1 MSGKRYPEEFKIEA
15 VKQVI
20 DRGHSVSSV
29 ATRLDITT
37 HSLYAW
43 IKKYGPDSSTNKEQS
58 DAQAGIR
65 RLQKELKRV
74 TDERDI
80 FKKSRGVLRK
90 AVRLRYAFIRD
101 NSRCWPVRLL
111 CRVLDVHPSGFYAWF
126 KQPYSQRHQVD
137 LRLTG
142 QIKQFWLESGC
153 VYGYRKI
160 HLDLRDSGQ
169 QCGVNRVWRLMNRA
183 GIKAQVG
190 YRSPRARKGEASIV
204 SPNRLQRQFNP
215 DAPDK
220 RWVTDITYVRTH
232 EGWLYLAVVVDL
244 FSRKIIGWSMQS
256 RMTKDIVLNAL
267 LMAVWRRNPR
277 KQVLVHSDQ
286 GSQYTS
292 HEWQSFLKSHG
303 LEGSMSRRG
312 NCHDNAVAES
322 FFQLLKRERI
332 KKKIY
337 GTREEARSDIFDYI
351 EMFYNSKR
359 RHGSSNQMSPTEY
372 ENQYYQR
379 LGSVWIIRGD
389 SFRLYWLL

>member
-15 VKQVI
+15 VKQVV
-20 DRGHSVSSV
+20 DRGYSVASV

-43 IKKYGPDSSTNKEQS
+43 IKKYGPDSSANKEQS
-58 DAQAGIR
+58 DAQAEIR

-101 NSRCWPVRLL
+101 NTCCWPVRLL
-111 CRVLDVHPSGFYAWF
+111 CRVLDVHPSGFYAWLQ
-126 KQPYSQRHQVD
+126 QPHSQRHQAD

-169 QCGVNRVWRLMNRA
+169 QCGVNRVWRLMKRV

-215 DAPDK
+215 DAPDE
-220 RWVTDITYVRTH
+220 RWVTDITYIRTH

-267 LMAVWRRNPR
+267 LMAVWRRNPE

-337 GTREEARSDIFDYI
+337 GTREEARSDIFDYF

-359 RHGSSNQMSPTEY
+359 RHGSSEQMSPTEY

-379 LGSVWIIRGD
+379 LGSV
-389 SFRLYWLL
+389 

>member
-1 MSGKRYPEEFKIEA
+1 
-15 VKQVI
+15 
-20 DRGHSVSSV
+20 SVSSV

-58 DAQAGIR
+58 DAQAEIR

-101 NSRCWPVRLL
+101 NSRFWPVRLL
-111 CRVLDVHPSGFYAWF
+111 CRALDVHPSGFYAWLH
-126 KQPYSQRHQVD
+126 QPHSQRHQAD

-169 QCGVNRVWRLMNRA
+169 QCGVNRVWRLMKRA

-190 YRSPRARKGEASIV
+190 YRSPRGRKGGASIV

-215 DAPDK
+215 DAPDE
-220 RWVTDITYVRTH
+220 RWVTDITYIRTH

-256 RMTKDIVLNAL
+256 RMTKDIALNAL
-267 LMAVWRRNPR
+267 LMAVWRRNPQ

-292 HEWQSFLKSHG
+292 HEWQLFLKSHG

-337 GTREEARSDIFDYI
+337 GTREDARSDIFDYI

-359 RHGSSNQMSPTEY
+359 RHSSSDQMSPAEY

-379 LGSVWIIRGD
+379 LGSV
-389 SFRLYWLL
+389 

>member
-15 VKQVI
+15 VKQVV
-20 DRGHSVSSV
+20 DRGYSVSSV

-58 DAQAGIR
+58 DAQAEIR

-101 NSRCWPVRLL
+101 NICCWPVRLL

-220 RWVTDITYVRTH
+220 RWVTDITYIRTH

-267 LMAVWRRNPR
+267 LMAVWRRNPQ
-277 KQVLVHSDQ
+277 KPVLVHSDQ

-379 LGSVWIIRGD
+379 LGSV
-389 SFRLYWLL
+389 

>member
-1 MSGKRYPEEFKIEA
+1 MSGKRYPEEFKTEA
-15 VKQVI
+15 VKQVV
-20 DRGHSVSSV
+20 DRGYSVASV

-43 IKKYGPDSSTNKEQS
+43 IKKYGPDPSTNKEQS
-58 DAQAGIR
+58 DAQAEIR

-90 AVRLRYAFIRD
+90 AVRLGYAFIRD
-101 NSRCWPVRLL
+101 NTCCWPVRLL
-111 CRVLDVHPSGFYAWF
+111 CRVLDVHPSGFYAWLQ
-126 KQPYSQRHQVD
+126 QPHSQRHQAD

-169 QCGVNRVWRLMNRA
+169 QCGVNRVWRLMKRV

-215 DAPDK
+215 DAPDE
-220 RWVTDITYVRTH
+220 RWVTDITYIRTH

-267 LMAVWRRNPR
+267 LMAVWRRNPQ

-359 RHGSSNQMSPTEY
+359 RHGSSDQMSPTEY

-379 LGSVWIIRGD
+379 LGSV
-389 SFRLYWLL
+389 

>member
-1 MSGKRYPEEFKIEA
+1 MSGKRYPEEFKTEA
-15 VKQVI
+15 VKQVV
-20 DRGHSVSSV
+20 DRGYSVASV

-58 DAQAGIR
+58 DAQAEIR

-101 NSRCWPVRLL
+101 NSCCWPVRLL
-111 CRVLDVHPSGFYAWF
+111 CRVLDVHPSGFYAWLQ
-126 KQPYSQRHQVD
+126 QPHSQRHQAD

-169 QCGVNRVWRLMNRA
+169 QCGVNRVWRLMKCV

-215 DAPDK
+215 DAPDE
-220 RWVTDITYVRTH
+220 RWVTDITYIRTH

-267 LMAVWRRNPR
+267 LMAVWRRNPE

-359 RHGSSNQMSPTEY
+359 RHGSSEQMSPTEY

-379 LGSVWIIRGD
+379 LGSV
-389 SFRLYWLL
+389 